1 MRARV
6 RARSTRSGGSLLV
19 KEQKGTHQKRRIEA
33 RLSWPTCESLAV
45 PCGVLAL
52 ARVGIDEKFLFSF
65 LAASALDPPVCPG
78 WTSHP
83 VETGAAVPRFACDL
97 IVHKHTTSATCL
109 RGNLCTAAVDL
120 PRRGGEHGNEASA
133 LRPGWRPGCPVFT
146 PSWPRW
152 RWPSR
157 AHPAPA
163 WRHPRRPSSLSR
175 TPPNRT
181 SGGAPSPARAP
192 SAPQRGR
199 PWRAGRRRSR

>member
-1 MRARV
+1 M
-6 RARSTRSGGSLLV
+6 RARSTRSGGSLLG
-19 KEQKGTHQKRRIEA
+19 KEQKSTRKRRIEA
-33 RLSWPTCESLAV
+33 QLSWPTCESLTV
-45 PCGVLAL
+45 PSGVLAL
-52 ARVGIDEKFLFSF
+52 ARVGIDEKFLSSF

-78 WTSHP
+78 WMSRP
-83 VETGAAVPRFACDL
+83 VRRRRRRQSGDSRVISSFTNTLLPLRVCVGAYVQPPSIFPGGLGARRRSLRA
-97 IVHKHTTSATCL
+97 AT
-109 RGNLCTAAVDL
+109 RVATWMSV
-120 PRRGGEHGNEASA
+120 
-133 LRPGWRPGCPVFT
+133 VFN
-146 PSWPRW
+146 PSWARW

-157 AHPAPA
+157 ALPAPA

>member
-1 MRARV
+1 M

-83 VETGAAVPRFACDL
+83 VRW
-97 IVHKHTTSATCL
+97 
-109 RGNLCTAAVDL
+109 
-120 PRRGGEHGNEASA
+120 RRGRQSRDSRVILSFINTLLP
-133 LRPGWRPGCPVFT
+133 LRVCVETYVQPPSIFPGGLGST
-146 PSWPRW
+146 E
-152 RWPSR
+152 
-157 AHPAPA
+157 
-163 WRHPRRPSSLSR
+163 
-175 TPPNRT
+175 T
-181 SGGAPSPARAP
+181 
-192 SAPQRGR
+192 
-199 PWRAGRRRSR
+199 

>member
-1 MRARV
+1 MS
-6 RARSTRSGGSLLV
+6 ARSIRSGGSLLG
-19 KEQKGTHQKRRIEA
+19 KEQKSSRKRRIEA
-33 RLSWPTCESLAV
+33 QLSWPTCESLTV
-45 PCGVLAL
+45 PSGVLAL

-83 VETGAAVPRFACDL
+83 VRW
-97 IVHKHTTSATCL
+97 
-109 RGNLCTAAVDL
+109 
-120 PRRGGEHGNEASA
+120 RRGRQSGDSRVISSFTNTLLP
-133 LRPGWRPGCPVFT
+133 LRVCVEPVYSRRSSPAGWGARRRSLRAATRVATWMSVVFN
-146 PSWPRW
+146 PSWARW

-157 AHPAPA
+157 ALPAPA

>member
-1 MRARV
+1 MS
-6 RARSTRSGGSLLV
+6 ARSTRSGGSLLG
-19 KEQKGTHQKRRIEA
+19 KEQKSSRKRRIEA
-33 RLSWPTCESLAV
+33 QLSWPTCESLTV
-45 PCGVLAL
+45 PSGVLAL
-52 ARVGIDEKFLFSF
+52 ARVGIDEKFLSSF

-78 WTSHP
+78 WMSRP
-83 VETGAAVPRFACDL
+83 VRRRRRRQSGDSRVISSFTNTLLPLRVCVGAYVQPPSIFPGGLGARRRSLRA
-97 IVHKHTTSATCL
+97 AT
-109 RGNLCTAAVDL
+109 RVATWMSV
-120 PRRGGEHGNEASA
+120 
-133 LRPGWRPGCPVFT
+133 VFN
-146 PSWPRW
+146 PSWARW

-157 AHPAPA
+157 ALPAPA

>member
-1 MRARV
+1 MGRNKKALNTTYR
-6 RARSTRSGGSLLV
+6 
-19 KEQKGTHQKRRIEA
+19 A
-33 RLSWPTCESLAV
+33 RLSWLTCESLTV
-45 PCGVLAL
+45 PSGVSAL
-52 ARVGIDEKFLFSF
+52 ARVGIDEKFLSSF

-78 WTSHP
+78 WMSRP
-83 VETGAAVPRFACDL
+83 VRRRRRRQSGDSRVISSFTNTLLPLRVCVGAYVQPPSIFPGGVGSAETNES
-97 IVHKHTTSATCL
+97 SA
-109 RGNLCTAAVDL
+109 
-120 PRRGGEHGNEASA
+120 P
-133 LRPGWRPGCPVFT
+133 RPGWRPGCPVFN
-146 PSWPRW
+146 PSWGRW

-157 AHPAPA
+157 ALPAPA

>member
-1 MRARV
+1 M
-6 RARSTRSGGSLLV
+6 RARSTRSGGSLLG
-19 KEQKGTHQKRRIEA
+19 KEQKSTRKRRIEA
-33 RLSWPTCESLAV
+33 RLSWPTCESLTV
-45 PCGVLAL
+45 PSGVLAL
-52 ARVGIDEKFLFSF
+52 ARVGIDEKFLSSF

-78 WTSHP
+78 WMSGPVRRRRRRQSGDSRVISSFTNTLLP
-83 VETGAAVPRFACDL
+83 LRVCVETYVQPPSIFPAGWGARKRSLRA
-97 IVHKHTTSATCL
+97 AT
-109 RGNLCTAAVDL
+109 RVATWMSV
-120 PRRGGEHGNEASA
+120 
-133 LRPGWRPGCPVFT
+133 VFN
-146 PSWPRW
+146 PSWARW

-157 AHPAPA
+157 ALPAPA

>member
-1 MRARV
+1 MS
-6 RARSTRSGGSLLV
+6 ARSIRSGGSLLG
-19 KEQKGTHQKRRIEA
+19 KEQKSSRKRRIEA
-33 RLSWPTCESLAV
+33 QLSWPTCESLTV
-45 PCGVLAL
+45 PSGVLAL
-52 ARVGIDEKFLFSF
+52 ARVGIDEKFLSSF

-78 WTSHP
+78 WMSRP
-83 VETGAAVPRFACDL
+83 VRRRRRRQSGDSRVISSFTNTLLPLRVCVGAYVQPPSIFPGGLGARRRSLRA
-97 IVHKHTTSATCL
+97 AT
-109 RGNLCTAAVDL
+109 RVATWMSV
-120 PRRGGEHGNEASA
+120 
-133 LRPGWRPGCPVFT
+133 VFN
-146 PSWPRW
+146 PSWARW

-157 AHPAPA
+157 ALPAPA

>member
-1 MRARV
+1 M
-6 RARSTRSGGSLLV
+6 RARSTRSGGSLLG
-19 KEQKGTHQKRRIEA
+19 KEQKSTRKRRIEA
-33 RLSWPTCESLAV
+33 RLSWPTCESLTV
-45 PCGVLAL
+45 PSGVLAL
-52 ARVGIDEKFLFSF
+52 ARVGIDEKFLSSF

-78 WTSHP
+78 WMSRP
-83 VETGAAVPRFACDL
+83 VRRRRRRQSGDSRVISSFTNTLLPLRVCVGAYVQPPSIFPGGLGARRRSLRA
-97 IVHKHTTSATCL
+97 AT
-109 RGNLCTAAVDL
+109 RVATWMSV
-120 PRRGGEHGNEASA
+120 
-133 LRPGWRPGCPVFT
+133 VFN
-146 PSWPRW
+146 PSWARW

-157 AHPAPA
+157 ALPAPA